1 MKADRH
7 TKELL
12 AEFARGSVTAA
23 ARLMTIV
30 ENGGEQAEIV
40 MDGVFPKTKGAYRVG
55 FTGPPGAGKSS
66 LVYRLSRLFRNEGRE
81 LGIIAVDPTSPFSGG
96 ALLGDRIRMQK
107 LSDDPSVFVR
117 SLASRGSLGGIS
129 SCTDEVAD
137 ILDAFGKE
145 LVLIETVGVGQSEL
159 EIAEKAHTV
168 VVILVPESGDGVQ
181 AMKAGLMEIGDI
193 FVMNKADH
201 PDAIRAAEEIE
212 EMLRMKDVPPGG
224 WRPCVI
230 LASALE
236 GTGIEEVAARIWEH
250 RRYLEGCGMLE
261 GKRRRVLFS
270 RVRDAF
276 MERMEKRIW
285 SDSSVRGIIDGRME
299 EVYAGRLSPYRLVRD
314 LEGLVAN
321 DICKGISRSREVGS

>member
-1 MKADRH
+1 MKADER
-7 TKELL
+7 TTGLL
-12 AEFARGSVTAA
+12 DEFARGSVTAA
-23 ARLMTIV
+23 ARLMSIV
-30 ENGGEQAEIV
+30 ESGGERAEAV
-40 MDGVFPKTKGAYRVG
+40 MDAIFPKTRGAYRVG

-66 LVYRLSRLFRNEGRE
+66 LLYRLSRLLRGEGRE
-81 LGIIAVDPTSPFSGG
+81 IGIIAVDPTSPFSGG

-129 SCTDEVAD
+129 ACTDEVAD

-159 EIAEKAHTV
+159 EIAEKAHTI

-212 EMLRMKDVPPGG
+212 DMLRIKEVPAGG
-224 WRPCVI
+224 WRPCVV
-230 LASALE
+230 LTSALD
-236 GTGIEEVAARIWEH
+236 GTGIDEVAARIADH
-250 RRYLEGCGMLE
+250 RRFLEGCGMLE

-276 MERMEKRIW
+276 MDRMERRIW
-285 SDSSVRGIIDGRME
+285 SDSGVRGYIDGRME
-299 EVYAGRLSPYRLVRD
+299 EVYAGKLSPYRLVRD
-314 LEGLVAN
+314 LEGLVADN
-321 DICKGISRSREVGS
+321 ICKGISRSREVGS